1 VDVTVVPLATVMELG
16 LAKIEKSEPL
26 TDVTVTE
33 YVPGVFEVTVNVAL
47 FVWPGVKGRMVALSV
62 AVRLG
67 SETDVDS
74 VMLPLSPRLFS
85 VMVEGLLLP
94 VGIVR
99 LVGFAEIVKSLV
111 IVRDSASFLVIP
123 PPVPVTVRV

>member
-1 VDVTVVPLATVMELG
+1 M
-16 LAKIEKSEPL
+16 IEPL